1 MKQNNGKHGTE
12 NSKLKTNVK
21 KKKNDKKG
29 GSKKIAIA
37 VVIIIVMI
45 LGIIAGFIYNKV
57 SKVNFVKIDEG
68 NLAIENKTGYRNIA
82 LLGVDTRDMNS
93 LDGSRSDAIIIV
105 SINEQSKDVN
115 LISVYRDSYIDVQGH
130 GLTKVTHAYAYGGPE
145 LALNTLN
152 RNLDLDISEFV
163 TVNFE
168 IVADVVDLVGGI
180 DIDIDKSEL
189 SQMNKYIEDTS
200 KNVGRKANKITSAG
214 KQHLDGIQA
223 VTYARI
229 RKTAGG
235 DYKRTE
241 RMRTVLT
248 EVFEKAK
255 KMDVGKLNE
264 LANKVLPQVQ
274 TNIGLSEVVSL
285 IPTISSI
292 NISDSIGWPYEVKGI
307 TLDRWYG
314 VPTTLEANVV
324 KLHRELFG
332 QKDYTASDTV
342 KTISQSIINK
352 TGYKTTSLDITN
364 DNSNTNNTTS
374 NTTNTITK
382 NTTKTNASKK

>member
-364 DNSNTNNTTS
+364 DNSNTNNTT
-374 NTTNTITK
+374 NTTNGTT
-382 NTTKTNASKK
+382 NTTTKTNKSRK

>member
-29 GSKKIAIA
+29 GNKKIAIA
-37 VVIIIVMI
+37 VVIIIVII

-105 SINEQSKDVN
+105 SINEQTKNVN
-115 LISVYRDSYIDVQGH
+115 LISVYRDSYVDVQGH

-255 KMDVGKLNE
+255 KMDAGKLNE

-274 TNIGLSEVVSL
+274 TNIGLSEVISL

-332 QKDYTASDTV
+332 QKDYTASDIV

-352 TGYKTTSLDITN
+352 TGYKTTSIDITS
-364 DNSNTNNTTS
+364 DDS
-374 NTTNTITK
+374 NTTNTTNTTTK
-382 NTTKTNASKK
+382 NTTKTNTSKK

>member
-1 MKQNNGKHGTE
+1 MKQNSRHSIDDSRTNQK
-12 NSKLKTNVK
+12 SKKSGK
-21 KKKNDKKG
+21 KKA
-29 GSKKIAIA
+29 IIA
-37 VVIIIVMI
+37 VVVIIVII

-57 SKVNFVKIDEG
+57 SKVNFIKINEE
-68 NLAIENKTGYRNIA
+68 NLAIGNKTGYRNIA

-105 SINEQSKDVN
+105 SINEQTKDVN
-115 LISVYRDSYIDVQGH
+115 LISVYRDSYMDVQGH

-255 KMDVGKLNE
+255 KMDAGKLNE

-274 TNIGLSEVVSL
+274 TNIGLSEVISL

-352 TGYKTTSLDITN
+352 TGYKTTSIDITS
-364 DNSNTNNTTS
+364 DDS
-374 NTTNTITK
+374 NTTNTTNTTTK
-382 NTTKTNASKK
+382 NTTKTNTSKK

>member
-1 MKQNNGKHGTE
+1 MKQNNCKHGTE

-29 GSKKIAIA
+29 GNKKIAIA
-37 VVIIIVMI
+37 VVIIIVII

-105 SINEQSKDVN
+105 SINEQTKNVN
-115 LISVYRDSYIDVQGH
+115 LISVYRDSYVDVQGH

-200 KNVGRKANKITSAG
+200 KNVGRKANKITSVG

-255 KMDVGKLNE
+255 KMDAGKLNE

-274 TNIGLSEVVSL
+274 TNIGLSEVISL

-332 QKDYTASDTV
+332 QKDYTASDIV

>member
-29 GSKKIAIA
+29 GNKKIAIA
-37 VVIIIVMI
+37 VVIIIVII

-105 SINEQSKDVN
+105 SINEQTKDVN
-115 LISVYRDSYIDVQGH
+115 LISVYRDSYMDVQGH

-314 VPTTLEANVV
+314 VPTTLEANAV

-364 DNSNTNNTTS
+364 DNSNTNNTT
-374 NTTNTITK
+374 NTTNGTT
-382 NTTKTNASKK
+382 NTTTKTNTSRK

>member
-29 GSKKIAIA
+29 GNKKIAIA
-37 VVIIIVMI
+37 VVIIIVII

-105 SINEQSKDVN
+105 SINEQTKNVN
-115 LISVYRDSYIDVQGH
+115 LISVYRDSYVDVQGH

-255 KMDVGKLNE
+255 KMDAGKLNE

-274 TNIGLSEVVSL
+274 TNIGLSEVISL

-332 QKDYTASDTV
+332 QKDYTASDIV

>member
-1 MKQNNGKHGTE
+1 MKQSSRHSANDIKINKK
-12 NSKLKTNVK
+12 SKKSGK
-21 KKKNDKKG
+21 KK
-29 GSKKIAIA
+29 AFIA
-37 VVIIIVMI
+37 VVVIIAII

-105 SINEQSKDVN
+105 SINEQTKNVN
-115 LISVYRDSYIDVQGH
+115 LISVYRDSYVDVQGH

-255 KMDVGKLNE
+255 KMDAGKLNE

-274 TNIGLSEVVSL
+274 TNIGLSEVISL

>member
-1 MKQNNGKHGTE
+1 MKQNNCKHGTE

-29 GSKKIAIA
+29 GNKKIAIA
-37 VVIIIVMI
+37 VVIIIVII

-332 QKDYTASDTV
+332 QKDYIASDTV

-352 TGYKTTSLDITN
+352 TGYKTTSIDITS
-364 DNSNTNNTTS
+364 DDS
-374 NTTNTITK
+374 NTTNTTNTTTK
-382 NTTKTNASKK
+382 NTTKTNTSKK

>member
-1 MKQNNGKHGTE
+1 MKQSNRHSID
-12 NSKLKTNVK
+12 NSKINKKSKKSGK
-21 KKKNDKKG
+21 KKAV
-29 GSKKIAIA
+29 IAF
-37 VVIIIVMI
+37 VVIIVII

-57 SKVNFVKIDEG
+57 SKVNFVKINEE
-68 NLAIENKTGYRNIA
+68 NLAIGNKTGYRNIA

-105 SINEQSKDVN
+105 SINEQTKDVN
-115 LISVYRDSYIDVQGH
+115 LISVYRDSYMDVQGH

-180 DIDIDKSEL
+180 DINIDKSEL

-200 KNVGRKANKITSAG
+200 KNVGRKASKITSAG

-255 KMDVGKLNE
+255 KMDAGKLNE

-274 TNIGLSEVVSL
+274 TNIGLSEVISL

-374 NTTNTITK
+374 NTTNTTKK
-382 NTTKTNASKK
+382 NTTKTNTSKK

>member
-1 MKQNNGKHGTE
+1 MKQNSRH
-12 NSKLKTNVK
+12 SIDDSKTNKKSKKSGK
-21 KKKNDKKG
+21 KK
-29 GSKKIAIA
+29 AVIA
-37 VVIIIVMI
+37 VVVIIVII

-57 SKVNFVKIDEG
+57 SKVNFIKINEE
-68 NLAIENKTGYRNIA
+68 NLAIGNKTGYRNIA

-105 SINEQSKDVN
+105 SINEQTKNVN
-115 LISVYRDSYIDVQGH
+115 LISIYRDSYMDVQGH

-229 RKTAGG
+229 RKTSGG

-255 KMDVGKLNE
+255 KMDAGKLNE

-274 TNIGLSEVVSL
+274 TNIGLSEVISL

-324 KLHRELFG
+324 KLHRDLFG

-352 TGYKTTSLDITN
+352 TGYKTTSIDITS
-364 DNSNTNNTTS
+364 DDS
-374 NTTNTITK
+374 NTTNTTNTTTK
-382 NTTKTNASKK
+382 NTTKTNTSKK

>member
-1 MKQNNGKHGTE
+1 MKQSNRHSID
-12 NSKLKTNVK
+12 NSKINKKSKKSGK
-21 KKKNDKKG
+21 KKAV
-29 GSKKIAIA
+29 IAF
-37 VVIIIVMI
+37 VVIIVII

-57 SKVNFVKIDEG
+57 SKVNFVKINEE
-68 NLAIENKTGYRNIA
+68 NLAIGNKTGYRNIA

-105 SINEQSKDVN
+105 SINEQTKDVN
-115 LISVYRDSYIDVQGH
+115 LISVYRDSYMDVQGH

-180 DIDIDKSEL
+180 DINIDKSEL

-200 KNVGRKANKITSAG
+200 KNVGRKASKITSAG

-255 KMDVGKLNE
+255 KMDAGKLNE

-274 TNIGLSEVVSL
+274 TNIGLSEVISL

-352 TGYKTTSLDITN
+352 TGYKTTSIDITS
-364 DNSNTNNTTS
+364 DSS
-374 NTTNTITK
+374 NTTNTTNTTNNTTNTTTK
-382 NTTKTNASKK
+382 NTTKTNTSKK

>member
-1 MKQNNGKHGTE
+1 MKK
-12 NSKLKTNVK
+12 NSRHSIDDSKTNKKSKKSGK
-21 KKKNDKKG
+21 KK
-29 GSKKIAIA
+29 AVIA
-37 VVIIIVMI
+37 VVVIIVII

-57 SKVNFVKIDEG
+57 SKVNFVKINEE
-68 NLAIENKTGYRNIA
+68 NLAIGNKTGYRNIA

-105 SINEQSKDVN
+105 SINEQTKDVN
-115 LISVYRDSYIDVQGH
+115 LISVYRDSYMDVQGH

-255 KMDVGKLNE
+255 KMDAGKLNE

-274 TNIGLSEVVSL
+274 TNIGLSEVISL

-342 KTISQSIINK
+342 KSISQSIINK
-352 TGYKTTSLDITN
+352 TGYKTTSIDITS
-364 DNSNTNNTTS
+364 DSS
-374 NTTNTITK
+374 NTTNTTRNTTNTTTK
-382 NTTKTNASKK
+382 NTTKTNTSKK

>member
-1 MKQNNGKHGTE
+1 MKQNNCKHGTE

-29 GSKKIAIA
+29 GNKKIAIA
-37 VVIIIVMI
+37 VVIIIVII

-105 SINEQSKDVN
+105 SINEQTKNVN
-115 LISVYRDSYIDVQGH
+115 LISVYRDSYVDVQGH

-200 KNVGRKANKITSAG
+200 KNVGRKANKITSVG

-255 KMDVGKLNE
+255 KMDAGKLNE

-274 TNIGLSEVVSL
+274 TNIGLSEVISL

-314 VPTTLEANVV
+314 VPTTLEANVI
-324 KLHRELFG
+324 KLHRDLFG

-352 TGYKTTSLDITN
+352 TGYKTTSIDITS
-364 DNSNTNNTTS
+364 DDS
-374 NTTNTITK
+374 NTTNTTNTTTK
-382 NTTKTNASKK
+382 NTTKTNTSRK

>member
-1 MKQNNGKHGTE
+1 MKQNSRH
-12 NSKLKTNVK
+12 SIDDSKTNKKSKKSGK
-21 KKKNDKKG
+21 KK
-29 GSKKIAIA
+29 AVIA
-37 VVIIIVMI
+37 VVVIIVII

-57 SKVNFVKIDEG
+57 SKVNFIKINEE

-105 SINEQSKDVN
+105 SINEQTKNVN
-115 LISVYRDSYIDVQGH
+115 LISVYRDSYVDVQGH

-248 EVFEKAK
+248 EVFKKAK
-255 KMDVGKLNE
+255 KMDAGKLNE
-264 LANKVLPQVQ
+264 LANKILPQVQ

-285 IPTISSI
+285 IPTITSI

-342 KTISQSIINK
+342 KSISQSIINK
-352 TGYKTTSLDITN
+352 TGYKTTSIDITS
-364 DNSNTNNTTS
+364 DSS
-374 NTTNTITK
+374 NTTNTTRNTTNTTTK
-382 NTTKTNASKK
+382 NTTKTNTSKK

>member
-364 DNSNTNNTTS
+364 DNSNTNNTT
-374 NTTNTITK
+374 NTTTK
-382 NTTKTNASKK
+382 NTTKTNTSKK

>member
-1 MKQNNGKHGTE
+1 MKQSNRHSID
-12 NSKLKTNVK
+12 NSKINKKSKKSGK
-21 KKKNDKKG
+21 KKAV
-29 GSKKIAIA
+29 IAF
-37 VVIIIVMI
+37 VVIIVII

-57 SKVNFVKIDEG
+57 SKVNFVKINEE
-68 NLAIENKTGYRNIA
+68 NLAIGNKTGYRNIA

-105 SINEQSKDVN
+105 SINEQTKDVN
-115 LISVYRDSYIDVQGH
+115 LISVYRDSYMDVQGH

-180 DIDIDKSEL
+180 DINIDKSEL

-200 KNVGRKANKITSAG
+200 KNVGRKASKITSAG

-255 KMDVGKLNE
+255 KMDAGKLNE

-274 TNIGLSEVVSL
+274 TNIGLSEVISL
-285 IPTISSI
+285 IPTVSSI

-352 TGYKTTSLDITN
+352 TGYKTTSIDITS
-364 DNSNTNNTTS
+364 DSS
-374 NTTNTITK
+374 NTTNTTNNTTNTTTK
-382 NTTKTNASKK
+382 NTTKTNTSKK

>member
-37 VVIIIVMI
+37 VVVIIVII

-364 DNSNTNNTTS
+364 DNSNTNNTT
-374 NTTNTITK
+374 NTTTK
-382 NTTKTNASKK
+382 NTTKTNTSKK

>member
-29 GSKKIAIA
+29 GNKKIAIA
-37 VVIIIVMI
+37 VVIIIVII

-105 SINEQSKDVN
+105 SINEQTKNVN
-115 LISVYRDSYIDVQGH
+115 LISVYRDSYVDVQGH

-200 KNVGRKANKITSAG
+200 KNVGRKANKITSVG

-255 KMDVGKLNE
+255 KMDAGKLNE

-274 TNIGLSEVVSL
+274 TNIGLSEVISL

-324 KLHRELFG
+324 KLHRDLFG

-352 TGYKTTSLDITN
+352 TGYKTTSIDITS
-364 DNSNTNNTTS
+364 DDS
-374 NTTNTITK
+374 NTTNTTNTTTK
-382 NTTKTNASKK
+382 NTTKTNTSKK